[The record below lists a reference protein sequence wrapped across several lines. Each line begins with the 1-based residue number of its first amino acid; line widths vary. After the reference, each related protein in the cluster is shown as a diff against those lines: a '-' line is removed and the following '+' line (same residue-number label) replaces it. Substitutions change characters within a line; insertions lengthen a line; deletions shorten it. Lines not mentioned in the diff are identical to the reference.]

1 MGLDV
6 LFVLIINGWELVTI
20 SHPLRVSR
28 APAWKAAV
36 LRRQGFGLVPASVIA
51 IHCLFTATPNAD
63 GATAAMTTNCGQL
76 PAPNSVVGAATLTTA
91 SPRRGARGARSS
103 RWQADPHRRRTA
115 PRSGSGA
122 AALPAV
128 STCGRPRSYGLR
140 QDGRDHST
148 DG

>member
-1 MGLDV
+1 L
-6 LFVLIINGWELVTI
+6 ELVTI

-91 SPRRGARGARSS
+91 SHGAAREAPGAVGGKPTRTGGAQHRGAEAAR
-103 RWQADPHRRRTA
+103 QHCP
-115 PRSGSGA
+115 
-122 AALPAV
+122 
-128 STCGRPRSYGLR
+128 
-140 QDGRDHST
+140 Q
-148 DG
+148 